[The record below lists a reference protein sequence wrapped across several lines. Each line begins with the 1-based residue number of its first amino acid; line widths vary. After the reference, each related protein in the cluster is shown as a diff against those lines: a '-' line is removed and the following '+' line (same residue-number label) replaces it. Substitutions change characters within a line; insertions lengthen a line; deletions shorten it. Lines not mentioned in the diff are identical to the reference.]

1 MDRDEV
7 WQAIDHERASLADL
21 FDDLSEQEWATA
33 SLCAG
38 WRVRDVAAH
47 LTLAQ
52 TGVLTAACWLL
63 MARGN
68 LNRMI
73 HDSAVRQ
80 AESPVRHYGARLRGM
95 AGSRRKAPGITDF
108 EPLIDVLV
116 HGQDIAVPL
125 GRDRPMPV
133 RAGAAAATRVWTM
146 GRPFHAQRRLTG
158 FEFVATD
165 CSWSAGQGHRVE
177 GTIST
182 ILLLLTCRDVALSQ
196 LSGRGIAELRARLSP
211 PPTGVRA

>member
-1 MDRDEV
+1 MVPSSYQFELGAGMDRDEV

-52 TGVLTAACWLL
+52 TGVLPAAYWLL

-95 AGSRRKAPGITDF
+95 AGSRKKAPGITHL
-108 EPLIDVLV
+108 E
-116 HGQDIAVPL
+116 
-125 GRDRPMPV
+125 
-133 RAGAAAATRVWTM
+133 
-146 GRPFHAQRRLTG
+146 
-158 FEFVATD
+158 
-165 CSWSAGQGHRVE
+165 
-177 GTIST
+177 
-182 ILLLLTCRDVALSQ
+182 
-196 LSGRGIAELRARLSP
+196 
-211 PPTGVRA
+211 